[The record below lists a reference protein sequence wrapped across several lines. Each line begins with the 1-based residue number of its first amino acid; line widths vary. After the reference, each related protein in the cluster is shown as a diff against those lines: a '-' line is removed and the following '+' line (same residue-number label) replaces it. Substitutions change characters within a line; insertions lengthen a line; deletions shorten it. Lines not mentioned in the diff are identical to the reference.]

1 MAVNYD
7 DTLDTDR
14 DKVRFH
20 LGDTKQGEGPRPTD
34 ANYSDA
40 EIDALVTSTGSWQKC
55 VATLLDA
62 LAIEW
67 SRYSVIWVG
76 PRKEEFD
83 KVSVAYAERAK
94 KWRADYGIRTATT
107 AGTKTVTRK
116 DGYSDD
122 KDNVTQ

>member
-1 MAVNYD
+1 
-7 DTLDTDR
+7 
-14 DKVRFH
+14 
-20 LGDTKQGEGPRPTD
+20 
-34 ANYSDA
+34 
-40 EIDALVTSTGSWQKC
+40 
-55 VATLLDA
+55 VAMMFDA
-62 LAIEW
+62 LASEW
-67 SRYSVIWVG
+67 SQYSVIWVG